1 MMQKDTVLGRL
12 TVKEAEGSLRIGTD
26 ALLLA
31 AYMRTAPSA
40 LAVELG
46 AGSGIISL
54 LALAGNK
61 LGHIHAI
68 ELQKEA
74 AELCRENAE
83 KNGFSSRITVFNAD
97 IRNISPSDHIGV
109 SVVFTNP
116 PYMRADTGKSC
127 RTPQADAARHELNG
141 DIYDFCRVGASL
153 LKTGGTF
160 YAVYR
165 PDRLPTLIS
174 ALTKNRLTPKRMTL
188 VHSDA
193 SHIPSSALIE
203 AKKDG
208 GEGMFLTAPLLLDTA
223 DAEHIYESGSFPRRF
238 MVR

>member
-1 MMQKDTVLGRL
+1 MQKNTVFGRL
-12 TVKEAEGSLRIGTD
+12 SLKEAENSLRIGTD
-26 ALLLA
+26 AILLA
-31 AYMRTAPSA
+31 AYMRKAPSA

-46 AGSGIISL
+46 AGSGVISL
-54 LALAGNK
+54 LATASNK
-61 LGHIHAI
+61 FKHIHAS
-68 ELQKEA
+68 ELQEA
-74 AELCRENAE
+74 SARLCRENVID
-83 KNGFSSRITVFNAD
+83 NGFSSRITVSNED
-97 IRNISPSDHIGV
+97 IRDISPADHIGV

-127 RTPQADAARHELNG
+127 ISPDADAARHELNG

-165 PDRLPTLIS
+165 PNRLPTLID
-174 ALTKNRLTPKRMTL
+174 ALNRYRLTPKRMTL

-193 SHIPSSALIE
+193 KHRPSSALIE

-208 GEGMFLTAPLLLDTA
+208 GEGLFLTAPLLLDSA
-223 DAEHIYESGSFPRRF
+223 DADYIYENGSFPERF
-238 MVR
+238 MIK